1 MNYET
6 KSVVLEVDLKE
17 LASK

>member
-1 MNYET
+1 MNYEA